1 MGIFDKF
8 KKKREIT
15 QETVT
20 ETETQKKE
28 EVTNEQSELEIINE
42 SHALNEETYIKENT
56 SMHELWEIYRSE
68 KGGSGSFEPLE
79 FIEKIIADAKKA
91 AVESGSDSP
100 NKTEAELIK
109 FIRDI
114 QKHCDSLA
122 TRIKNEKL
130 ADEKENEKAE
140 PCKPVNAEPMLY
152 MTKNKVRLWA
162 VIIPPFFGGED
173 ISYDTLKFRM
183 DSLSVKH
190 GINSKLID
198 KIISDKLYFKIV
210 QIAEGSEAVNGKSG
224 TVKNLFST
232 AKKQVNIKED
242 NHGNV
247 NYKELNMIQSIHKGD
262 TICEI
267 TLPTAA
273 SDGMT
278 VTGDTING
286 REGRYPVV
294 PAGKNTEFNEDK
306 TLLLAKIDG
315 ELVFEDNKFNVR
327 NLLTIDHDVDNSVG
341 NIDFVGDVLIK
352 GDVREGYTVRADGD
366 VKIVGTVEG
375 ATVIAGG
382 DLVIDRGMTGGNKGV
397 IEVQGSLKCKYLENC
412 CVYAKEGIEADQIMY
427 STLSTDENII
437 VKGKKGS
444 VTGGKLVAGKTIEAV
459 TIGTPANTN
468 LKTEIV
474 LGVVPHMVEKLKEL
488 EQQFEETENKLH
500 KTAQDVKYIQGNMEK
515 ITLERKELLKK
526 LIFQYQIDDMQYK
539 KLEKEIAEL
548 KEMIQNNTE
557 KCGLKCDKV
566 FPIMNINVC
575 GSTYI
580 LDMELKECRISRKGE
595 KTFISS
601 PMLGEMI
608 TF

>member
-8 KKKREIT
+8 KKKKEIT

-20 ETETQKKE
+20 ETETQKE
-28 EVTNEQSELEIINE
+28 EITNEQSEPEIINE
-42 SHALNEETYIKENT
+42 FLALNEETYIKENT
-56 SMHELWEIYRSE
+56 PMHELWEIYRSE
-68 KGGSGSFEPLE
+68 KGGSGSFDPLE
-79 FIEKIIADAKKA
+79 FIEKIISDAKKA
-91 AVESGSDSP
+91 AVESGSDVP

-130 ADEKENEKAE
+130 VAEKENEKAE

-162 VIIPPFFGGED
+162 VIIPPFYGGED

-474 LGVVPHMVEKLKEL
+474 LGVIPHLIEKMKEL

-500 KTAQDVKYIQGNMEK
+500 KTAQDIKYIQGNMEK
-515 ITLERKELLKK
+515 ITPERKELLKK

-548 KEMIQNNTE
+548 KEIIQNNTE
-557 KCGLKCDKV
+557 KCSLKCGNV

-580 LDMELKECRISRKGE
+580 LDMELKECRISRRGE